1 MSDRDK
7 FLKKVLK
14 SDGDISGLIENA
26 GEYQSDK
33 EIVTAAC
40 KKDGFSLN
48 YAHNSL
54 QDDEEVVRAAAE
66 EDGWAAMKF
75 CSDRL
80 KKDRD
85 FVLEIV
91 KKSGDALKEA
101 HKSFRSD
108 KEIVLAA
115 VLQYGDAFDFADESL
130 KTDKDI
136 IKAYEE
142 FEEEDDDFFSQFD
155 D

>member
-14 SDGDISGLIENA
+14 SDGDIQDLIEKA

-33 EIVTAAC
+33 EIVIAAC
-40 KKDGFSLN
+40 KKDGSSLKF
-48 YAHNSL
+48 AHQSL

-66 EDGWAAMKF
+66 SDGWAAVKF

-80 KKDRD
+80 KKDRNL
-85 FVLEIV
+85 VLEIV
-91 KKSGDALKEA
+91 KNYGDALVEA
-101 HKSFRSD
+101 HESFRSD

-115 VLQYGDAFDFADESL
+115 VLQYGDAFDHADESL

-136 IKAYEE
+136 LKAYEE
-142 FEEEDDDFFSQFD
+142 FEEEEY
-155 D
+155 

>member
-1 MSDRDK
+1 MVGTTQR
-7 FLKKVLK
+7 F
-14 SDGDISGLIENA
+14 GIPFGY
-26 GEYQSDK
+26 GGPP
-33 EIVTAAC
+33 AAY
-40 KKDGFSLN
+40 F
-48 YAHNSL
+48 
-54 QDDEEVVRAAAE
+54 
-66 EDGWAAMKF
+66 
-75 CSDRL
+75 
-80 KKDRD
+80 
-85 FVLEIV
+85 
-91 KKSGDALKEA
+91 ALKEA

-115 VLQYGDAFDFADESL
+115 ELQYGDAFDLADESL